1 MPKGVVVIGDF
12 MKEDATDFKHVSV
25 KADVRQSLP
34 FLKSNTNC
42 VRGQIKHHFWG
53 HMWEMIKTTI

>member
-1 MPKGVVVIGDF
+1 MIGDF

-25 KADVRQSLP
+25 KVDVRQSLP